1 MKPTYMP
8 PIFAVKLA
16 VDRSR
21 LYTSET
27 GWRSLE
33 DLKEAFLQQ
42 HEFASRIQHALI
54 VRVFSEVT
62 SEEQR
67 CYEHVSEAGLLSLA
81 RLQEL
86 VAGTAER
93 IESSNGLSALQNYE
107 VYESAISKARTGCLP
122 FALVKYIAAQ
132 LVTVM
137 DFLHQ
142 NYQFWGDPTQ
152 NNIIIMSDFIRIIDM
167 HTSKGNP
174 DHKRRDIEMLA
185 GLLYNLTVGVSS
197 ISLSSNS

>member
-1 MKPTYMP
+1 MP
-8 PIFAVKLA
+8 SAFALKLA

-21 LYTSET
+21 LYVPET

-33 DLKEAFLQQ
+33 DLQEAFLQQ
-42 HEFASRIQHALI
+42 HEFASRIQHPLI
-54 VRVFSEVT
+54 ARVFSEVT
-62 SEEQR
+62 PQGQR

-86 VAGTAER
+86 VGSGEAVQQGISE
-93 IESSNGLSALQNYE
+93 GLAVLHDYE
-107 VYESAISKARTGCLP
+107 VHEGIIDKARSGALP
-122 FALVKYIAAQ
+122 FALVKYLAAQ

-142 NYQFWGDPTQ
+142 SDQFWGDPTQ
-152 NNIIIMSDFIRIIDM
+152 NNIIIMSDFSIRIIDM

-174 DHKRRDIEMLA
+174 NHKKRDIEMLA
-185 GLLYNLTVGVSS
+185 GLLYNLTVGISS
-197 ISLSSNS
+197 ISSDSAS